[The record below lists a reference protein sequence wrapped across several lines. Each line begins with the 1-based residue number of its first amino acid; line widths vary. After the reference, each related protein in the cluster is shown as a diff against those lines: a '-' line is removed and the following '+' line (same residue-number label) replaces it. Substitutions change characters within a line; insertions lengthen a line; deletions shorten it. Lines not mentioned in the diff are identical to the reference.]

1 MRSTLVAAAMLGLCA
16 CAADAPAPTDP
27 TVQPDLR
34 PSAFTLQI
42 DGRTG
47 RIIVA
52 PPQSV
57 TRTDGGVRLMNS
69 LLGGDALAVSATDC
83 VFSPVPGNTKRRR
96 CTFSITLTNRLTVT
110 DLVAPATFPKPP
122 VATDGILVFPY
133 TAAGLSDI
141 GGTALANA
149 DWDRAPAN
157 FFNDFGGCTTARYND
172 CYRSEPFPTLY
183 AGSRSLPRQVGF
195 DIDADAVSVSAYLVV
210 AADLRD
216 NPLQTVTIQSVDA
229 DDGTLYGRLT
239 TGGTGTSCCGAAAGI
254 YVGQANLATEFGAVD
269 PGLARGFLRFGLGAL
284 PAASDIVGATLR
296 VQQLSAGLQ
305 ASADPYQ
312 LLGNVVVD
320 HMDFGA
326 TIEAGDFQL
335 VAIAPATATLSTN
348 NTAELKSTDVTA
360 LVRADLS
367 AGRTR
372 TDVRLRFN
380 AEVLGT
386 PAEAYRGTFFGETSG
401 LISAQGPRPELVLT
415 YRKK

>member
-1 MRSTLVAAAMLGLCA
+1 MRSAIVTVAVLGLSA
-16 CAADAPAPTDP
+16 CAADAPSPSDP
-27 TVQPDLR
+27 AFPPDLR

-42 DGRTG
+42 DGRSG
-47 RIIVA
+47 RITVA
-52 PPQSV
+52 PPQAAA
-57 TRTDGGVRLMNS
+57 RTEGGVRLMNS
-69 LLGGDALAVSATDC
+69 LLGSDALGVSATDC
-83 VFSPVPGNTKRRR
+83 VFSPVPGNTKKRR

-183 AGSRSLPRQVGF
+183 AGSSSLPRQVGF

-239 TGGTGTSCCGAAAGI
+239 TGGTSTICCGAAGGI
-254 YVGQANLATEFGAVD
+254 YVGQANLSTAFGVLD

-284 PAASDIVGATLR
+284 PAASDIVGASLH

-305 ASADPYQ
+305 AGADPYP

-326 TIEAGDFQL
+326 AIDAGDFQL
-335 VAIAPATATLSTN
+335 AALMSAAATLSTN
-348 NTAELKSTDVTA
+348 NTAELKATDVTS

-372 TDVRLRFN
+372 TDVRLRFD
-380 AEVLGT
+380 AEILGT

-401 LISAQGPRPELVLT
+401 LVSAQGPKPELVLT